1 MKKYNSRTEKAFSEA
16 FNVSRHRKIDFE
28 SQILALFDGTVHKVE
43 YVCNSI

>member
-1 MKKYNSRTEKAFSEA
+1 MKKYNSRTEKAFSKT

-43 YVCNSI
+43 YVCT